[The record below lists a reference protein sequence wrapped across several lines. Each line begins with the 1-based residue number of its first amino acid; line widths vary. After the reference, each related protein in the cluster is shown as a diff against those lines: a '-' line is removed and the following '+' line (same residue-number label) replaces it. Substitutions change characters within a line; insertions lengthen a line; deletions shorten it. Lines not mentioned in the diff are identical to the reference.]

1 MTISFSKSFTF
12 QKYESAI
19 ELAVGVADDAFV
31 IEFAAVDAIN
41 RESNGCPYE
50 GSSLNCLF
58 AIPFQ
63 LVEFLLD
70 WMGGNAVD

>member
-31 IEFAAVDAIN
+31 IEFAAVDATS

-50 GSSLNCLF
+50 G
-58 AIPFQ
+58 
-63 LVEFLLD
+63 
-70 WMGGNAVD
+70 